1 MRTASGG
8 MLRPRREPGA
18 ARADLAD
25 EVVQSFTDPGTTY
38 RVRQLPDGSW
48 CCECKDYTCR
58 LHDCKHI
65 VYVRDKRSA

>member
-1 MRTASGG
+1 MRTATGG
-8 MLRPRREPGA
+8 LLRPRREPRPA
-18 ARADLAD
+18 AELAD
-25 EVVQSFTDPGTTY
+25 EVVHSFTTPGLAY

-65 VYVRDKRSA
+65 VYVRDKRAA